1 MPTVGI
7 KQNSDTLIK
16 REGICTQE
24 MNNKRVKA
32 SELAWGPGHSFVV
45 YLLVGICLQMQD
57 VDFMLHQ
64 LIADSAFFICYSQ
77 VPVSNI
83 VTSSVITPY
92 PVNNSFI
99 YDPVP
104 ILIQLAYALYHYS
117 TAGTKWHF
125 CCCCCKK
132 QSFLCLTSGYNY
144 LSCSAFMNPSVW
156 HCIVASSTAFP
167 LVHGSQ
173 DRGTELSVW
182 YSSQIRRMLPPGP
195 V

>member
-1 MPTVGI
+1 
-7 KQNSDTLIK
+7 
-16 REGICTQE
+16 
-24 MNNKRVKA
+24 
-32 SELAWGPGHSFVV
+32 
-45 YLLVGICLQMQD
+45 MQD

-92 PVNNSFI
+92 PVNYSFI

-104 ILIQLAYALYHYS
+104 ISIQLAYAL
-117 TAGTKWHF
+117 
-125 CCCCCKK
+125 
-132 QSFLCLTSGYNY
+132 
-144 LSCSAFMNPSVW
+144 
-156 HCIVASSTAFP
+156 
-167 LVHGSQ
+167 Q

-182 YSSQIRRMLPPGP
+182 FSSQIRRMLPPGP